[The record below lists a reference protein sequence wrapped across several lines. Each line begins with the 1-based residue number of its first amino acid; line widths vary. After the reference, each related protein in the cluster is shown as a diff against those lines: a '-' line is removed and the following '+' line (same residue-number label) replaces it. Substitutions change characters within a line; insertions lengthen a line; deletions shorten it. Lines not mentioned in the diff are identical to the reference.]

1 MKCLTYLAALRH
13 ATKSSGNEG
22 KFKYLGTN
30 EPKNNNELYLTS
42 QTVGK
47 LLLLLFTF
55 HLTKETEP
63 AYQTVHSM
71 DDVRAGG

>member
-1 MKCLTYLAALRH
+1 MGCCTSLVALRH
-13 ATKSSGNEG
+13 ATKSLGNEV

-30 EPKNNNELYLTS
+30 EPKNNSELYLTS

-47 LLLLLFTF
+47 LLLPFFAF

-63 AYQTVHSM
+63 AYQRAHSM